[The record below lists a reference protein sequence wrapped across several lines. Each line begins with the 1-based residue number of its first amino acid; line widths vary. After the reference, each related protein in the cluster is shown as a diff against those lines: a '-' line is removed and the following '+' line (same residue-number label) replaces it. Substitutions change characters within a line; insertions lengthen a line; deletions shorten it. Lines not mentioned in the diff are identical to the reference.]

1 MAVTSRALKGIKKDR
16 KIDNAEGAPVTCLA
30 VPTTCS
36 ELLDELERTRA
47 ACITRGLVPVFHY
60 TSPVVF
66 RMTITS
72 GFRMSALFVYGAK
85 PSVLQ
90 QVPKNNANMVSKRT
104 FEALSLS
111 NSDGCYYL
119 RPDRILCCFL
129 PDRAKPPLGYAEV

>member
-85 PSVLQ
+85 PSVLGAGRSRQ
-90 QVPKNNANMVSKRT
+90 RQYGEQAHVRGPVVV
-104 FEALSLS
+104 EL
-111 NSDGCYYL
+111 
-119 RPDRILCCFL
+119 
-129 PDRAKPPLGYAEV
+129 